1 MSLAYSYD
9 DCFDLDLA
17 LTMDME
23 SYNTSSAAQNLSS
36 TTAAAKTDTTTSVIV
51 SNLPTVAMVETCSVC
66 MGESETSTE
75 EGKRLPCNHVYHL
88 ECISKWIS
96 RSNNSCP
103 LCRTL
108 ITL

>member
-23 SYNTSSAAQNLSS
+23 SYTSSTQNLSS
-36 TTAAAKTDTTTSVIV
+36 STAAAKTDTTSVIV
-51 SNLPTVAMVETCSVC
+51 SNLPTVTMVETCSVC

-88 ECISKWIS
+88 DCISKWIS

-108 ITL
+108 ITI

>member
-23 SYNTSSAAQNLSS
+23 SYTSSAAHNLSS
-36 TTAAAKTDTTTSVIV
+36 TTAATKTDTTSVIV

-75 EGKRLPCNHVYHL
+75 QGKRLPCNHVYHL

>member
-23 SYNTSSAAQNLSS
+23 SYTSSAQNLSS
-36 TTAAAKTDTTTSVIV
+36 YDAAAAKTDTTSVIV

-88 ECISKWIS
+88 DCISKWIS

-108 ITL
+108 ITG

>member
-23 SYNTSSAAQNLSS
+23 SYTSSPAQNLSS
-36 TTAAAKTDTTTSVIV
+36 TTPAAKTDISLIV
-51 SNLPTVAMVETCSVC
+51 SNLPTVAMVETCSIC

-103 LCRTL
+103 LCRTP
-108 ITL
+108 ITG

>member
-23 SYNTSSAAQNLSS
+23 SFTSSGQNLLSS
-36 TTAAAKTDTTTSVIV
+36 AAAKTDTTSLIV

-66 MGESETSTE
+66 MGETETSNE

-88 ECISKWIS
+88 DCISKWIS

-108 ITL
+108 ITV